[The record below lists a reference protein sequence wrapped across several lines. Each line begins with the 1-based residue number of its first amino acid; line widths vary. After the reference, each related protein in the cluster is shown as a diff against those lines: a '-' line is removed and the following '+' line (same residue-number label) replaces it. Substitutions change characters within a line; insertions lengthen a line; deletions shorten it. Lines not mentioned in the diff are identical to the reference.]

1 MPVRRSPA
9 ERPLSGNA
17 SKWADGWNRGC
28 QQAGNGCDRPEL
40 HCFSALLVPC
50 WDVAGGE
57 DVFGSGGRG
66 SAAVRWWPLRLM
78 VTSWRGFEG
87 ADDAFD
93 ADPGGVLEAAGY
105 GQGGLIQDGVAGV
118 DGGQNTCP

>member
-1 MPVRRSPA
+1 
-9 ERPLSGNA
+9 
-17 SKWADGWNRGC
+17 
-28 QQAGNGCDRPEL
+28 
-40 HCFSALLVPC
+40 
-50 WDVAGGE
+50 
-57 DVFGSGGRG
+57 
-66 SAAVRWWPLRLM
+66 M

>member
-1 MPVRRSPA
+1 MLDAV
-9 ERPLSGNA
+9 GVI
-17 SKWADGWNRGC
+17 WGW
-28 QQAGNGCDRPEL
+28 
-40 HCFSALLVPC
+40 LVIL
-50 WDVAGGE
+50 
-57 DVFGSGGRG
+57 
-66 SAAVRWWPLRLM
+66 WPLRLM

-87 ADDAFD
+87 ADDVFD